1 MRNKNIILGVF
12 LVVGILFLLGTVLT
26 LYSGVSKVNKGIETV
41 GIIIDLDV
49 SISDDKSKSYFPIIE
64 FTTQDNQKIEFRSSM
79 GGSSYRGTIGQPID
93 VLYDP
98 EKPHDAVINSL
109 FGIYGLSI
117 IFGIFGGIFTLIGG
131 IPFAFGMVRKK
142 KNARLLREGTPIQVK
157 ITGIEK
163 NTMIQINKK
172 SPYQIIADVHDKSIN
187 TIKRYKSDNIYFDP
201 TPYIDRENVTI
212 YIDKNNANKYYM
224 DVSFLPKIK

>member
-79 GGSSYRGTIGQPID
+79 GGSSYRGTIGQSID

-98 EKPHDAVINSL
+98 ETPHDAVINSL

-142 KNARLLREGTPIQVK
+142 KNAHLLREGTPIQVK

-172 SPYQIIADVHDKSIN
+172 SPYQIMADVHDKSIN

-201 TPYIDRENVTI
+201 TPYIVRENVTI